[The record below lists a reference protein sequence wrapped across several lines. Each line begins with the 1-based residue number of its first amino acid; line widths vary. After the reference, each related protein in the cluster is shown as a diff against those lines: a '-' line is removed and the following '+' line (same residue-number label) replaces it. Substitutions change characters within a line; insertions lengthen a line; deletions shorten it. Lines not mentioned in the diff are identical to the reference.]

1 MKENEERGEEGM
13 IEQPKGLGK
22 WLMKTHRSIR
32 RTEQELEVRDM
43 LGELGLE
50 YEEQYAVTIGEEVG
64 RPGVK
69 LEEGVRWL
77 VVDFLVKS
85 SCGKQ
90 NGGKDIIIECA
101 RLTMGKTGSHRKM
114 MERVRQRAYGFELR
128 FFEIKRYYR
137 DVVCTA
143 LIEAPERDIAGYI
156 KPRIPSADVVVDS
169 INGLKDVL
177 IRFQQNPVYL
187 KNTKRTER
195 M

>member
-1 MKENEERGEEGM
+1 M

-32 RTEQELEVRDM
+32 RTEQELEIREM
-43 LGELGLE
+43 LDELGLE

-64 RPGVK
+64 RAGVK

-90 NGGKDIIIECA
+90 NGGRDIIIECA
-101 RLTMGKTGSHRKM
+101 RLTLGKTGRHKKM

-128 FFEIKRYYR
+128 FFEIKRYYK
-137 DVVCTA
+137 DVVCIA

-156 KPRIPSADVVVDS
+156 KPRIPSADIVVDS
-169 INGLKDVL
+169 ISGLKGVIINLLDK
-177 IRFQQNPVYL
+177 RNFCD
-187 KNTKRTER
+187 NTKRAE
-195 M
+195 